1 MSVRENVVKGYTIKG
16 VLSSQLFWIV
26 TFAAFTFFAAQVAVP
41 AKPVPFTLQTMLV
54 LLSGA
59 FLGARNGMF
68 SQLTYLTAGAIGL
81 PVFAGFAF
89 GFQTFFGPTGG
100 YLLAFPL
107 AAYIVGFVVER
118 SKNVIAV
125 ALSMIAANLV
135 ILLVG
140 SSYLA
145 VFLGGNFQTALVSGA
160 AIFSVWGVIK
170 IAAAVSIYKVLSN
183 KYPKLPS

>member
-1 MSVRENVVKGYTIKG
+1 MSVKESVVKGYSFKG
-16 VLSSQLFWIV
+16 ILSTRLFWV
-26 TFAAFTFFAAQVAVP
+26 LTFAALTFFAAQVAVP

-54 LLSGA
+54 LLAGA

-68 SQLTYLTAGAIGL
+68 SQLAYLAAGTIGL
-81 PVFAGFAF
+81 PVFANFAF
-89 GFQTFFGPTGG
+89 GIQTFLGPTGG
-100 YLLAFPL
+100 YLLAFPV

-118 SKNVIAV
+118 YKNVFAV
-125 ALSMIAANLV
+125 ALSMVAANLV

-145 VFLGGNFQTALVSGA
+145 LFLGGNFETAFISGA

-170 IAAAVSIYKVLSN
+170 IAAAVSIYMAVSK
-183 KYPKLPS
+183 KYPKLPN